1 MSKNKNKTN
10 KSGSV
15 TVVGSHKKANIIV
28 AVVLGIAALI
38 LIAIAVLC
46 SVRVDPLDG
55 LKKPERYDLYKVG
68 TSAPMST
75 NDGEQSKIRN
85 ALNDMDFSVMNA
97 ILQWNWDYSY
107 NFKRDGDGKKIQM
120 TAEAISN
127 IGATNS
133 EYMVEYVYKPAQYK
147 YDPTENKSVLEY
159 STAQS
164 LKVDGE
170 TIYFDRVKVLIGN
183 TAGSVGEITLYPYLY
198 DRVNNKVADG
208 GEAYDSYRVTPIKVR
223 ANTTAAYAALAEIVR
238 LNEIG

>member
-28 AVVLGIAALI
+28 SIVVGIAALI
-38 LIAIAVLC
+38 LIAVAVLC
-46 SVRVDPLDG
+46 AVRVDPLDG
-55 LKKPERYDLYKVG
+55 LKRPERYDLYKVG
-68 TSAPMST
+68 TSSPVST

-107 NFKRDGDGKKIQM
+107 NFKRDADGNKIKM
-120 TAEAISN
+120 SAEEVGN

-133 EYMVEYVYKPAQYK
+133 EYMVEFIYKTAQIN
-147 YDPTENKSVLEY
+147 YDPTEDKSVVDY

-170 TIYFDRVKVLIGN
+170 TIYFDRVKILIGN
-183 TAGSVGEITLYPYLY
+183 TEGSVGEITLYPYIY

-208 GEAYDSYRVTPIKVR
+208 GAAYDSYEITPIKVR
-223 ANTTAAYAALAEIVR
+223 ANTTDAFAALAEIVR